1 MPVMAA
7 SEVSGEILLKRV
19 VLASLNEKRKL
30 QLNVIW
36 INQTINFGNK
46 KGEKLSKLFDM
57 EEKQIWNKAC

>member
-7 SEVSGEILLKRV
+7 SEVSSEILLRRV
-19 VLASLNEKRKL
+19 VLASLDEKEKL

-46 KGEKLSKLFDM
+46 SCTSSCCSAETIPVL
-57 EEKQIWNKAC
+57 